1 MWLRLYKLE
10 VLRTNMDK
18 VARFDSPIL
27 INECLIKKKVK
38 DEGKIAKIN
47 KRPN

>member
-1 MWLRLYKLE
+1 
-10 VLRTNMDK
+10 MDK
-18 VARFDSPIL
+18 VAKFGSSIQ
-27 INECLIKKKVK
+27 INKGSIKKKVK

>member
-1 MWLRLYKLE
+1 
-10 VLRTNMDK
+10 MDK

-27 INECLIKKKVK
+27 INEGLIKKKVK